1 MTKPRFVV
9 RAVDIGYGNTKFVTG
24 RPASTNSIDC
34 DIFPSLSPRSIV
46 DSDLGGADGFLMKRN
61 TSKVIVGGMEYEV
74 GPDSSKAQFGN
85 ESGRVL
91 KEDYCLSDNY
101 RALLYGA
108 LLKMNEPHIHVL
120 VLGLPMSTWKHY
132 KDKLAASITGS
143 HKITRE
149 FECKIEKVIV
159 APQPL
164 GGFYD
169 HGLGIGQFKAMK
181 EQINLIIDPG
191 FSHLTGFMRMASRQ

>member
-1 MTKPRFVV
+1 
-9 RAVDIGYGNTKFVTG
+9 
-24 RPASTNSIDC
+24 
-34 DIFPSLSPRSIV
+34 
-46 DSDLGGADGFLMKRN
+46 
-61 TSKVIVGGMEYEV
+61 
-74 GPDSSKAQFGN
+74 
-85 ESGRVL
+85 
-91 KEDYCLSDNY
+91 
-101 RALLYGA
+101 
-108 LLKMNEPHIHVL
+108 
-120 VLGLPMSTWKHY
+120 MSTWKHY

-149 FECKIEKVIV
+149 FECQIEKVIV